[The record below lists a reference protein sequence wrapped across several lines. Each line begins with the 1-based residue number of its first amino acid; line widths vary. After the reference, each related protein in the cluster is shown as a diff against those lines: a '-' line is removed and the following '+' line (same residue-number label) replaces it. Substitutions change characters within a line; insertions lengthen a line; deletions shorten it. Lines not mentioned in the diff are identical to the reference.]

1 MFVNDV
7 ILYGMKKKYLHTLDY
22 CSDMQPPSTRRPYTA
37 PNIWTSPSFLE
48 ETVLGDT
55 DMLHTT
61 IKDGPATEE
70 GRSNEMN
77 FDEDELSVPPS
88 LWND

>member
-1 MFVNDV
+1 
-7 ILYGMKKKYLHTLDY
+7 MKKKYLHSLGD
-22 CSDMQPPSTRRPYTA
+22 CANMQPSEIRQPYTA
-37 PNIWTSPSFLE
+37 PSIWTDTSFLP
-48 ETVLGDT
+48 ETVLGDS

-61 IKDGPATEE
+61 IKDGPAIED